1 MSLTDDV
8 KKLVDDLAAVE
19 ATAGDYEE
27 NGILFCGKCYTPR
40 QKWVDWPNGPGRR
53 LVRASC
59 RCEQEAEARE
69 KSKAEHEK
77 FMSAMDDLWSDG
89 ITDRAYLRHRFSDD
103 SDPTAKN
110 SVVCRRYV
118 ERWEEMRE
126 DNMGMLLFGPVGTGK
141 SFFACC
147 IANALLEKRVP
158 VTVTSFPRLLNL
170 LQSTN
175 DKQQLL
181 DRLQRYKLLVIDDLG
196 VERDSPFALEQVF
209 NVVDARSRSG
219 LPMIVT
225 TNLSLL
231 ELKSPG
237 DSQRQRIYD
246 RVLELCPIPLK
257 LTGDS
262 RRVANTAR
270 RLQKAREL
278 LGE

>member
-1 MSLTDDV
+1 MTDGV
-8 KKLVDDLAAVE
+8 KRMVDNLAAVE
-19 ATAGDYEE
+19 AAAGDYEE
-27 NGILFCGKCYTPR
+27 NGILFCGKCRTPR
-40 QKWVDWPNGPGRR
+40 QRWVDWPNGSGRR

-59 RCEQEAEARE
+59 RCEQEAGALEQ
-69 KSKAEHEK
+69 SKVEHEK
-77 FMSAMDDLWSDG
+77 FMEAMEALWSDG
-89 ITDRAYLRHRFSDD
+89 ITDKNYLRHRFSED
-103 SDPTAKN
+103 SDPAAKN

-118 ERWEEMRE
+118 DRWEEMRA
-126 DNMGMLLFGPVGTGK
+126 DNMGILLYGPVGTGK
-141 SFFACC
+141 SFLACC
-147 IANALLEKRVP
+147 IANALLEKKVP
-158 VTVTSFPRLLNL
+158 VAATSFPRLLNL

-209 NVVDARSRSG
+209 NVIDARSRSG
-219 LPMIVT
+219 LPLIVT
-225 TNLSLL
+225 TNLTMQ
-231 ELKSPG
+231 ELKAPG

-246 RVLELCPIPLK
+246 RILELCPIPLK
-257 LTGDS
+257 LSGDS